1 MAIAF
6 GNCRRTPATVSP
18 GNVDNLSFLMAS
30 INVATG
36 GEPKDPWCHACNS
49 AADRCVYVLLA
60 VCGSMYIA
68 GLLLYLE
75 IVDTIANV

>member
-1 MAIAF
+1 
-6 GNCRRTPATVSP
+6 
-18 GNVDNLSFLMAS
+18 MAS